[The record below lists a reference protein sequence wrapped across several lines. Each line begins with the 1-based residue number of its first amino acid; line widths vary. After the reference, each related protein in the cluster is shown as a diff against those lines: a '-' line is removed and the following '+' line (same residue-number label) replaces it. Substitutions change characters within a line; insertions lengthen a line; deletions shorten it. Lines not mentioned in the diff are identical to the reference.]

1 MFGTV
6 SSRCSDTGY
15 CQCVCGTEPP
25 SSAGMRGCAD
35 ARDATSRVWER
46 LLATE
51 SYCSRAH
58 PRCIYA
64 YECLVRIRIIAR
76 YRYRYPH
83 PARPPRRR
91 ALQNLCSASGSA
103 CCRLA
108 INTMKLL
115 LLTLLLSLAVDSANS
130 CKSDLDCAHV
140 TSPRP
145 SHSRSANHDCAVGLR
160 VSIHRRPWQAD
171 PLAMARARVHRLA
184 ERGL

>member
-1 MFGTV
+1 V
-6 SSRCSDTGY
+6 LRVCSRS
-15 CQCVCGTEPP
+15 VA
-25 SSAGMRGCAD
+25 S
-35 ARDATSRVWER
+35 VR
-46 LLATE
+46 LLGLSGNCGAMGTP
-51 SYCSRAH
+51 STYYRA
-58 PRCIYA
+58 ID
-64 YECLVRIRIIAR
+64 IDIAR
-76 YRYRYPH
+76 SS
-83 PARPPRRR
+83 PAGA
-91 ALQNLCSASGSA
+91 ALQNLSCSASGSA